1 MVHEL
6 FQMPLK
12 VSLKSTM
19 LILDKQV
26 SIIIQNHFKCKKQDI
41 IKVNS
46 DNSDIVT
53 FDVPLL
59 CMMLGGKEKRNYFLF
74 CAFTH
79 WRKKKNACVGP
90 QEEKLINRL
99 EVIFHQQELD
109 SSS

>member
-26 SIIIQNHFKCKKQDI
+26 RIIIHNHIKCKKQNI

-46 DNSDIVT
+46 DNSDIMT
-53 FDVPLL
+53 FDVPCL
-59 CMMLGGKEKRNYFLF
+59 
-74 CAFTH
+74 A
-79 WRKKKNACVGP
+79 
-90 QEEKLINRL
+90 
-99 EVIFHQQELD
+99 
-109 SSS
+109 